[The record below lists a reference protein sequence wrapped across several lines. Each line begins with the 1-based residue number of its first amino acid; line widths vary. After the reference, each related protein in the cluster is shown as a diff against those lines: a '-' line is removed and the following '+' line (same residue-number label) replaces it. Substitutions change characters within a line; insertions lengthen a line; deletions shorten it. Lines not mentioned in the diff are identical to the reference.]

1 MMAMKIDKNSAIS
14 LVTSMEA
21 STKITILQYS
31 LLQLTDILYEIY
43 VSFIFRTNTHSLTD
57 ESLDDC

>member
-1 MMAMKIDKNSAIS
+1 MMAMKIDKNSAIP

-57 ESLDDC
+57 ESLDDS

>member
-57 ESLDDC
+57 ESLDDS

>member
-1 MMAMKIDKNSAIS
+1 MKIDQNSAIP

-57 ESLDDC
+57 ESLDDS